1 LCFTGTW
8 DHEGLASESFFYK
21 IAFGDMASPGKK
33 SYFSLPS
40 SLKAPTL
47 NSLHF
52 RLDGRDQLIK
62 DYATTTIDT
71 RELMNFL
78 DY

>member
-1 LCFTGTW
+1 
-8 DHEGLASESFFYK
+8 
-21 IAFGDMASPGKK
+21 MASPGKK